1 MRLSELS
8 TPALLVDVAAMER
21 NIRRMA
27 DFFAGLSCKLRPHF
41 KAHKT
46 REIAVRQLAAGSCTG
61 LTCATVGEAE
71 VASTICDDILV
82 ANEVVD
88 PGRCD
93 RLAALARRVRVTVA
107 VDSLVALDRL
117 SIAADRACVKV
128 GVLVDINV
136 GMGRCGVAPGDEAVS
151 LAKRA
156 ATTSGVWL
164 RGVMGYEGHL
174 QAVLDRSEREARTAE
189 AMGRLVSTASR
200 LRELGM
206 RCDVV
211 SAGGTGTYDIAGL
224 VPGVTEIQAG
234 SYVLMDSDY
243 ARVGVPFEHA
253 LTVLGTVVS
262 RPAPDRCVADCGHKS
277 MTKDHGLPLVRG
289 VPGAEVVALNDEH
302 ATLRVPPDSALS
314 IGDRIELVPSHVDP
328 TINLHEVIYAVQRDH
343 VIATWPVA
351 RGYAEHRVRAGA
363 FA

>member
-1 MRLSELS
+1 
-8 TPALLVDVAAMER
+8 
-21 NIRRMA
+21 
-27 DFFAGLSCKLRPHF
+27 
-41 KAHKT
+41 
-46 REIAVRQLAAGSCTG
+46 
-61 LTCATVGEAE
+61 VGEAE

-88 PGRCD
+88 AARCD

-107 VDSLVALDRL
+107 VDSLAALDRM
-117 SIAADRACVKV
+117 SIAAERAGVKV
-128 GVLVDINV
+128 GVLVDVNV

-151 LAKRA
+151 LAKRV

-164 RGVMGYEGHL
+164 RGLMGYEGHL
-174 QAVLDRSEREARTAE
+174 QNVLDHAERAAKAID
-189 AMGRLVSTASR
+189 AMQALVATASR
-200 LRELGM
+200 LRELGF

-211 SAGGTGTYDIAGL
+211 SAGGTGTYDITGQ
-224 VPGVTEIQAG
+224 VPGVTEVQAG

-262 RPAPDRCVADCGHKS
+262 RPAPERCVADCGHKS

-302 ATLRVPPDSALS
+302 ATLRVPAHSLLTV
-314 IGDRIELVPSHVDP
+314 GDRIELLPSHVDP
-328 TINLHEVIYAVQRDH
+328 TVQ
-343 VIATWPVA
+343 PA
-351 RGYAEHRVRAGA
+351 RCRVRSEGRHGRRHLARHTRVRRASRPRRGSRLTRA
-363 FA
+363 VRPVRVR